1 MTFPG
6 LKKLA
11 KEFGF
16 INNGRFLFGFLKN
29 SYIMFADGAN
39 QKNVWFRFP
48 NKLDAD
54 DKQKIESWKK
64 KGYAKKVDF
73 LEENSFD
80 VELVFTEY
88 FIPFKIAKIKEVIE
102 DITDYIAN
110 KYPEAKI
117 ACSGDDCLVSDGLD
131 IYDVD
136 GVPLPMCSSCV
147 QRLENTIENTYEEEK
162 LQPGNYLQGI
172 MLAAFFSIP
181 GIFLT
186 FFFFILGRI
195 AGISGIVYY
204 YLAQKGYMQAKG
216 KLNKI
221 GVFIISGISIIYT
234 AVGTYL
240 SYVGYV
246 IRELTKEPSL
256 KGAPFADLVKIG
268 FEIVT
273 DPVVKNELLKNIYL
287 SLFLCGICIILS
299 TIHALKRTGKL
310 KIKKI

>member
-1 MTFPG
+1 
-6 LKKLA
+6 
-11 KEFGF
+11 
-16 INNGRFLFGFLKN
+16 
-29 SYIMFADGAN
+29 
-39 QKNVWFRFP
+39 
-48 NKLDAD
+48 
-54 DKQKIESWKK
+54 
-64 KGYAKKVDF
+64 
-73 LEENSFD
+73 
-80 VELVFTEY
+80 
-88 FIPFKIAKIKEVIE
+88 
-102 DITDYIAN
+102 
-110 KYPEAKI
+110 
-117 ACSGDDCLVSDGLD
+117 
-131 IYDVD
+131 
-136 GVPLPMCSSCV
+136 
-147 QRLENTIENTYEEEK
+147 
-162 LQPGNYLQGI
+162 

-195 AGISGIVYY
+195 AGISGLVYY

-268 FEIVT
+268 FEIVK

-299 TIHALKRTGKL
+299 TIQALKRTGKL